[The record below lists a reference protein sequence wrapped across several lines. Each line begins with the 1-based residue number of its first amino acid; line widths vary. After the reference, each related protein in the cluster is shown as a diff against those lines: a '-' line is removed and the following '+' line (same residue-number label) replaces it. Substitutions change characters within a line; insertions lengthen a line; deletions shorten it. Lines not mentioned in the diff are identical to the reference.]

1 MNTLDIKIA
10 IADYFRIKKQRK
22 LYKRMKSVGKNV
34 YISPGYQISSIHNIE
49 IGNNVWI
56 GRNCMMGG
64 EGGLIIE
71 DGTIISHNIEIWT
84 QNHRYQDKNLESIPY
99 DSNFIKKAVHI
110 CENVW
115 IGSKVIILPGVTIG
129 EGSVIGAGAIITK
142 DVPPCAVV
150 GGNPAKVVKYRDKKQ
165 YLKLKE
171 NNQIYLKMNYN
182 YDISSK
188 RIK

>member
-1 MNTLDIKIA
+1 MF
-10 IADYFRIKKQRK
+10 YF
-22 LYKRMKSVGKNV
+22 
-34 YISPGYQISSIHNIE
+34 
-49 IGNNVWI
+49 
-56 GRNCMMGG
+56 
-64 EGGLIIE
+64 
-71 DGTIISHNIEIWT
+71 
-84 QNHRYQDKNLESIPY
+84 Y